1 MLRAY
6 QQIHIPCEYS
16 QNIPCYFSNNFFLI
30 HSEVSV
36 IGMQKTYES
45 YRVVKIFKQAQEN
58 NDIALLKLNRQ
69 VTGTGNMV
77 YI

>member
-1 MLRAY
+1 
-6 QQIHIPCEYS
+6 
-16 QNIPCYFSNNFFLI
+16 
-30 HSEVSV
+30 VSV
-36 IGMQKTYES
+36 IGMQKTHES